1 MVVNAMSDGQQ
12 PPGWYPAEGDP
23 PGTVRWWDGSKWVG
37 GPQEQGVQQE
47 AGYVAPGAGSLANG
61 RELADPWL
69 RIGAAIIDWIVTLII
84 SVPFIGF
91 AVAGSIA
98 TDGEIDGG
106 TIALGF
112 VASLIVTAYYLV
124 MNSQFSATLG
134 KMALGL
140 RIVGRNGEEPLG
152 WNIGA
157 RRTANRLVN
166 ILSNIP
172 ILGIIIGLALLVL
185 NLVSLV
191 FLFTDNERRTVMD
204 RFADTYVV
212 KKQ

>member
-1 MVVNAMSDGQQ
+1 MSDGQQ

-47 AGYVAPGAGSLANG
+47 AGYVAPGAGALANG

-69 RIGAAIIDWIVTLII
+69 RIGAAIIDWLVTVVVSI
-84 SVPFIGF
+84 PFIGF
-91 AVAGSIA
+91 AVAGAIA
-98 TDGEIDGG
+98 TDGELDGG
-106 TIALGF
+106 ALALGF
-112 VASLIVTAYYLV
+112 VASLITTAYYVV

-152 WNIGA
+152 WNIGV
-157 RRTANRLVN
+157 RRTANRLVG
-166 ILSNIP
+166 ILGNIP
-172 ILGIIIGLALLVL
+172 ILGILIGLGLLVL

>member
-1 MVVNAMSDGQQ
+1 MSDGQQ

-47 AGYVAPGAGSLANG
+47 AGYVAPGAGALANG

-69 RIGAAIIDWIVTLII
+69 RIGSAIIDWLVTVVI
-84 SVPFIGF
+84 SIPFIGF
-91 AVAGSIA
+91 AVAGAVA

-106 TIALGF
+106 AIALGF
-112 VASLIVTAYYLV
+112 VASLITTGYYV
-124 MNSQFSATLG
+124 FMNSQYSATLG

-152 WNIGA
+152 WSIGI
-157 RRTANRLVN
+157 RRTANRLVG
-166 ILSNIP
+166 ILGNIP
-172 ILGIIIGLALLVL
+172 ILGIIVGLALLVL

>member
-1 MVVNAMSDGQQ
+1 MSDGQQ

-47 AGYVAPGAGSLANG
+47 AGYVAPGAGALANG

-69 RIGAAIIDWIVTLII
+69 RIGAAIIDWLVTVVVSI
-84 SVPFIGF
+84 PFIGF
-91 AVAGSIA
+91 AIAGAVA
-98 TDGEIDGG
+98 TDGELDGG
-106 TIALGF
+106 AIALGL
-112 VASLIVTAYYLV
+112 VASLITTAYYVV

-152 WNIGA
+152 WNIGV
-157 RRTANRLVN
+157 RRTANRLVG
-166 ILSNIP
+166 ILGNIP
-172 ILGIIIGLALLVL
+172 ILGILVGLALLVL